1 MFHEIGNRIARGSDW
16 LNAKIQLLST
26 TTESA
31 HQKPEPANAT
41 AAQPESV
48 VSATEFKKFYEMAL
62 VVEEERNLY
71 VEQLNEALDFCGVV
85 SLAVDDFR
93 KLINSASRY
102 KMSDR
107 FYTIRFENCMHPI
120 YDEHL
125 RKIELDLGMIEPE
138 PESAA
143 STKEDDTASES
154 DDGAFGDIIVPVAQN
169 VNGGV
174 TTMPANL
181 PEHRP
186 STTRGKSL

>member
-16 LNAKIQLLST
+16 LNGKIQLLST

-31 HQKPEPANAT
+31 HQKPEPNVT
-41 AAQPESV
+41 AAQSEPV
-48 VSATEFKKFYEMAL
+48 VSAAEFKKFYEMAL
-62 VVEEERNLY
+62 AVEEERNLY

-85 SLAVDDFR
+85 SLAADDFR

-138 PESAA
+138 PETAA
-143 STKEDDTASES
+143 SRKDDDTASES

-174 TTMPANL
+174 TAVPANP
-181 PEHRP
+181 PEQRP

>member
-1 MFHEIGNRIARGSDW
+1 MFQEIGNRIARGSDW

-31 HQKPEPANAT
+31 HQKPELNVT

-48 VSATEFKKFYEMAL
+48 VSATEFEKFYEMAL
-62 VVEEERNLY
+62 VVEEERNRY

-85 SLAVDDFR
+85 SLAADDFR

-143 STKEDDTASES
+143 STREDETASES
-154 DDGAFGDIIVPVAQN
+154 DDGAFRDIIVPVAQN
-169 VNGGV
+169 VNGSV
-174 TTMPANL
+174 TTVTANL
-181 PEHRP
+181 PEQRP

>member
-31 HQKPEPANAT
+31 HQKPEPNVT
-41 AAQPESV
+41 AALPEPV
-48 VSATEFKKFYEMAL
+48 ISATEFRKFYEMAL
-62 VVEEERNLY
+62 MVEEERNLY

-85 SLAVDDFR
+85 SLAADDFR

-138 PESAA
+138 SAT
-143 STKEDDTASES
+143 STREDDTARER

-169 VNGGV
+169 VHGGV
-174 TTMPANL
+174 TTAPANL
-181 PEHRP
+181 PEQRP

>member
-1 MFHEIGNRIARGSDW
+1 MFHKIGNRIARGSDW

-26 TTESA
+26 ATESVN
-31 HQKPEPANAT
+31 QKPEPNVT

-48 VSATEFKKFYEMAL
+48 VSAIEFKKFYEMAL
-62 VVEEERNLY
+62 MVEEERNRY

-85 SLAVDDFR
+85 SLAADDFR

-120 YDEHL
+120 YDDHL

-138 PESAA
+138 PESAV
-143 STKEDDTASES
+143 STKEEDTASES

-174 TTMPANL
+174 TTLQANL
-181 PEHRP
+181 PEQRP

>member
-31 HQKPEPANAT
+31 HQKPEPNVT
-41 AAQPESV
+41 AAQPEPV
-48 VSATEFKKFYEMAL
+48 ISASEFKKFYEMAL

-85 SLAVDDFR
+85 SLAADDFR

-143 STKEDDTASES
+143 SNKEDDTASES
-154 DDGAFGDIIVPVAQN
+154 DDGAFGDIIAPVTQN

-174 TTMPANL
+174 TTAPANL
-181 PEHRP
+181 PEQRP